1 MANTHE
7 VTIERM
13 LTFSVSSVIIF
24 TLWIQKKYDSYIKK
38 AMPKSKTNRTHNGE
52 QSKNTAKQKTKQKTK
67 QKLTRKDIVQWFKDK
82 STNGLTRNELLGI
95 LVSAGVLK
103 MVRSAFMNNGP
114 DQDERPSSRQPFD
127 VQREMLA
134 AKKHQNI
141 GFDFDGVLH
150 TCVMEPPQEI
160 HQNGKKLYQYHPNW
174 DMIHSL
180 IESGCKNDEIIKYIQ
195 QLIKT
200 KKNVFIM
207 SHNTELG
214 KEGIQNFLS
223 KCQIHISPDR
233 IIAELGNKGE
243 LLNKH
248 KVSLFYDDSSR
259 VLADIKHVYKKC
271 VLKLYH
277 HKHGIVEYK

>member
-1 MANTHE
+1 
-7 VTIERM
+7 
-13 LTFSVSSVIIF
+13 
-24 TLWIQKKYDSYIKK
+24 
-38 AMPKSKTNRTHNGE
+38 MPKSKTNRTHNGE

-114 DQDERPSSRQPFD
+114 DQDERPSPLQPFD
-127 VQREMLA
+127 VQREMLE
-134 AKKHQNI
+134 AKNHTNI

-160 HQNGKKLYQYHPNW
+160 HEYGKKRYQQYHPDW
-174 DMIHSL
+174 GKIRSL
-180 IESGCKNDEIIKYIQ
+180 IESGCKNDEIIQYIQ

-214 KEGIQNFLS
+214 KKGIRNFLK
-223 KCQIHISPDR
+223 KCDINILPDH
-233 IIAELGNKGE
+233 IIAQSGNKGD
-243 LLNKH
+243 LLKKH
-248 KVSLFYDDSSR
+248 EVSLFYDDSSR
-259 VLADIKHVYKKC
+259 VLANIKNVYKEC

-277 HKHGIVEYK
+277 HKNGIVEYK